1 MMCPPDHKHGRTGT
15 CYVAHKCRCDD
26 CRAGRARAAAR
37 RRRLKAYGRFDWD
50 SRFTDAAPVRAHIR
64 QLMDAGMGWK
74 QIARAAGVG
83 HSAIEQLIY
92 GRKGSRGDPRK
103 GEVLKRVL
111 KSKADKIMA
120 VEATLDTMAA
130 GATVDAH
137 QTRLLVQSLAVI
149 GWSLSEIA
157 HRVGAAPQNFHES
170 LGRDQVSVATARK
183 VRGVWRDLCMTP
195 RVGTDRHVQA
205 SITRTKN
212 AAKKNGWLSPL
223 GLDDLDV
230 ADVQVDDVDEVAVEL
245 AMRGERV
252 RLTPAERVEAVHR
265 LTVQGVGVTRI
276 AARLHMTDR
285 TVCRLREEEA
295 A

>member
-1 MMCPPDHKHGRTGT
+1 MTCPPDHKHGLTGT
-15 CYVAHKCRCDD
+15 CYVAHRCRCDD

-37 RRRLKAYGRFDWD
+37 RRRLKAYGRFDWEG
-50 SRFTDAAPVRAHIR
+50 RFTDAGPVRAHIR

-83 HSAIEQLIY
+83 CSAIEQLVY
-92 GRKGSRGDPRK
+92 GRKGSRDDPRK

-149 GWSLSEIA
+149 GWSQAEIA
-157 HRVGAAPQNFHES
+157 HRVGADPRNFHDS
-170 LGRDQVSVATARK
+170 LRRERVSVATARK
-183 VRGVWRDLCMTP
+183 VRGVWRELCMTP
-195 RVGTDRHVQA
+195 RVSTDRQVKT
-205 SITRTKN
+205 SITCTRN
-212 AAKKNGWLSPL
+212 LAKKNGWRSPL
-223 GLDDLDV
+223 ALDDLDV
-230 ADVQVDDVDEVAVEL
+230 TDVQVDDVDEVAVEL
-245 AMRGERV
+245 AMRGEPV

-265 LTVQGVGVTRI
+265 LTMRGVSEPRIAELLRVHPGTVTR
-276 AARLHMTDR
+276 
-285 TVCRLREEEA
+285 LRQEA